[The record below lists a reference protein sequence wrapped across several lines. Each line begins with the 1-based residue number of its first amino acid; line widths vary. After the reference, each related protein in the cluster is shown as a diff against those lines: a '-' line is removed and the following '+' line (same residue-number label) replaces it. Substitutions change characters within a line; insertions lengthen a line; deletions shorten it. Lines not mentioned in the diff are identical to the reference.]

1 MGLLKTYTLPLLLAL
16 VIHAALAF
24 ALYRGW
30 TPQTTLSAVVTPK
43 VVNAKL
49 VVLEPKAQPKSKPAQ
64 KKPAPPKSPIIKKP
78 SPKKTDPTIAAKKKA
93 AADKKAKDVAEQK
106 AREALL
112 ERQRLEWVA
121 ELGDLAK
128 TNLEQSIAEEV
139 QSLNDIEYDEAA
151 QSFRAGIYEQVRKNW
166 SRPPSARN
174 GMQARLLVELIPTGE
189 VISVTLVESSGN
201 SAFDRSAEQAIR
213 QARRFAVPAE
223 NSTFE
228 KYFRRFYFLFQPGDL
243 LR

>member
-1 MGLLKTYTLPLLLAL
+1 MPRRYADYPD
-16 VIHAALAF
+16 AF
-24 ALYRGW
+24 AGW
-30 TPQTTLSAVVTPK
+30 NYISSIGSYVAVAGLAVFF
-43 VVNAKL
+43 VNL
-49 VVLEPKAQPKSKPAQ
+49 IYSF
-64 KKPAPPKSPIIKKP
+64 
-78 SPKKTDPTIAAKKKA
+78 AKKKA

-112 ERQRLEWVA
+112 ERQRLERLA
-121 ELGDLAK
+121 ALGDLAK

-139 QSLNDIEYDEAA
+139 QSLNDIEDDEAA

>member
-64 KKPAPPKSPIIKKP
+64 KKSAPPKSPVVKKP

-112 ERQRLEWVA
+112 ERQRLERLA
-121 ELGDLAK
+121 ALGDLAK

-139 QSLNDIEYDEAA
+139 QSLNDIEDDEAA

-213 QARRFAVPAE
+213 QARRFVVPAE

>member
-1 MGLLKTYTLPLLLAL
+1 LLLAL
-16 VIHAALAF
+16 VIHAALVF

-49 VVLEPKAQPKSKPAQ
+49 VVLEPKAPPKSKPAQ
-64 KKPAPPKSPIIKKP
+64 KKPASPKSPIIKKP

-112 ERQRLEWVA
+112 ERQRLERLA
-121 ELGDLAK
+121 ALGDLAK

>member
-16 VIHAALAF
+16 VIHTALAF

-78 SPKKTDPTIAAKKKA
+78 SPKKNDPTIAAKKKA

-112 ERQRLEWVA
+112 ERQRLERLA
-121 ELGDLAK
+121 ALGDLAK

-189 VISVTLVESSGN
+189 VISVTLVESSGS

>member
-49 VVLEPKAQPKSKPAQ
+49 VVLEPKAQPKGKPAQ

-112 ERQRLEWVA
+112 ERQRLERLA
-121 ELGDLAK
+121 ALGDLAK

-189 VISVTLVESSGN
+189 VISVTLVESSGS

>member
-112 ERQRLEWVA
+112 ERQRLERLA
-121 ELGDLAK
+121 ALGDLAK